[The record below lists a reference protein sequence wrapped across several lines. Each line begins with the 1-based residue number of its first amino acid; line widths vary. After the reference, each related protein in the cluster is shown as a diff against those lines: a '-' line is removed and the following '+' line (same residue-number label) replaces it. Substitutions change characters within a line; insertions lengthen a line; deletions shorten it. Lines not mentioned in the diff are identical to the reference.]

1 MMAIITNAN
10 ITIPTLCKRSKY
22 TCQEIVNPIEPFI
35 AATKSRMITI
45 ANANTRYIL
54 PKPRENHHHTLP
66 WITYKIFPAKDQ
78 AKLTA
83 YSGPLMGTSNEC
95 RKYSVTSDA
104 ISNGCWHDTVTGS
117 DFDLIAH
124 GQVRIMPQGWENLLR
139 QCKGFVSREV
149 A

>member
-1 MMAIITNAN
+1 MTINAKATKPN
-10 ITIPTLCKRSKY
+10 STLSQKPKY
-22 TCQEIVNPIEPFI
+22 TCHEIVNPKEPYI
-35 AATKSRMITI
+35 AATKSRRITI
-45 ANANTRYIL
+45 ANTITRYIL

-66 WITYKIFPAKDQ
+66 WIIYKIFPAKVPGR
-78 AKLTA
+78 LTA
-83 YSGPLMGTSNEC
+83 YSGLLMGTSNEC

-124 GQVRIMPQGWENLLR
+124 GQVRIMPQGWEKLLR